1 MSNEYQLADGSP
13 RYGHRTEPT
22 AREQTALA
30 VTASIEEA
38 AGGAAKLSL
47 DALAAAMD
55 RRLRSAWADKP
66 DPAVEALRDDNP
78 EELAAARALVRIHL
92 GSQREWRIKA
102 QAVRDT
108 ELAGT
113 MARRRAAGSA
123 REIMALRLGLM
134 AALVA
139 LPTFVVV
146 TSPDDILKL
155 LIVGALCIAAALAG
169 GHLLTSRARVPV
181 MPNIRGTWLN
191 ELREDVVN
199 ATLVAI
205 LQNKGTLVD
214 PPTAAAARRGWESM
228 QVASGAVDLLHS

>member
-13 RYGHRTEPT
+13 RYGHRTAPT
-22 AREQTALA
+22 TGEQTTPATIA
-30 VTASIEEA
+30 PIEEA

-66 DPAVEALRDDNP
+66 DPVVEALRDKNP

-102 QAVRDT
+102 QTVRDKA
-108 ELAGT
+108 LAGT
-113 MARRRAAGSA
+113 MTRRRAAGRA
-123 REIMALRLGLM
+123 QEIMALRFVLM
-134 AALVA
+134 AALIA

-155 LIVGALCIAAALAG
+155 LMVGAVCIAAAFACGYFLA
-169 GHLLTSRARVPV
+169 SRARVPV
-181 MPNIRGTWLN
+181 MPNIRGPWLN

-205 LQNKGTLVD
+205 LQNKGTPVD
-214 PPTAAAARRGWESM
+214 PSTAAAARRGWESI
-228 QVASGAVDLLHS
+228 QAASRAVDALHS

>member
-13 RYGHRTEPT
+13 RYGHRTGPT
-22 AREQTALA
+22 AGGQAAPAL
-30 VTASIEEA
+30 TASIEEA
-38 AGGAAKLSL
+38 AGGAAKLGL

-55 RRLRSAWADKP
+55 RRLRSAWADKQ
-66 DPAVEALRDDNP
+66 DPAVEALRDANP
-78 EELAAARALVRIHL
+78 EELAAAQALVRIHL

-102 QAVRDT
+102 QAVRDK

-113 MARRRAAGSA
+113 MARRRAAGRA
-123 REIMALRLGLM
+123 QEIMALRFGLM
-134 AALVA
+134 AALIA

-155 LIVGALCIAAALAG
+155 LIVGALGIAAAFAG
-169 GHLLTSRARVPV
+169 GHFLTSRARVPV
-181 MPNIRGTWLN
+181 MPNIRAAWLN

-205 LQNKGTLVD
+205 LQNKGTPVG
-214 PPTAAAARRGWESM
+214 PSTAAAARRGWESI
-228 QVASGAVDLLHS
+228 QAASRAADALHS